1 MELSTL
7 LLDGGRG
14 EYSGKSTRIKRGW
27 AKEDVTLYI
36 RVFRRNERKFCVLWN
51 SEEVDFV
58 LSSKKTKLLLPS
70 VGKSFSKKN
79 PIFLLQSQNFNYQ
92 GTRARVYCVVKL
104 GREGSTSKKG
114 ANSLV
119 IFSFPIL
126 PSTFPPLF
134 SGPTDNGL
142 LMRSIRRILSTLRS
156 PYFRFPLPRTKK
168 KKKKKTPSAPSS
180 STCLVLSKRVQ
191 RILFSLVYFTRSNI
205 RLINLSSINFY
216 FF

>member
-1 MELSTL
+1 M
-7 LLDGGRG
+7 
-14 EYSGKSTRIKRGW
+14 
-27 AKEDVTLYI
+27 
-36 RVFRRNERKFCVLWN
+36 
-51 SEEVDFV
+51 

-168 KKKKKTPSAPSS
+168 KKKNALCSFVVDVFS
-180 STCLVLSKRVQ
+180 LRLIRRVSKRVQ

-205 RLINLSSINFY
+205 RLINLSSVNFY

>member
-1 MELSTL
+1 M
-7 LLDGGRG
+7 
-14 EYSGKSTRIKRGW
+14 
-27 AKEDVTLYI
+27 
-36 RVFRRNERKFCVLWN
+36 
-51 SEEVDFV
+51 

-168 KKKKKTPSAPSS
+168 KKKKRSLLLRRRRLLPPFN
-180 STCLVLSKRVQ
+180 STCLEKGTTYPLLSRVFHAFEYSFNKL
-191 RILFSLVYFTRSNI
+191 ILC
-205 RLINLSSINFY
+205 
-216 FF
+216 